1 LDFKHISTRRKHAQP
16 MTDIDL
22 DQKLMLAAAQG
33 DTDSFGELV
42 RRHQGAV
49 INYFFRYTQN
59 IETARELS
67 QDVFLRIYEARRRYR
82 PTAKFTTYLFRVAH
96 NLAINK
102 VIAKKRPVSVPME
115 TDDPDTYDPVIASE
129 DDTPEQAA
137 LASEESRFIEDAL
150 STLTERER
158 SVLIMK
164 YTLDMSYAEIAG
176 ATGDSESAVDSLLMR
191 AKRKL
196 KRELGKRDVTVPV
209 ENA

>member
-1 LDFKHISTRRKHAQP
+1 

-22 DQKLMLAAAQG
+22 DQKLMQAAAEG

-42 RRHQGAV
+42 RRHQGSV
-49 INYFFRYTQN
+49 INYFYRYTRN

-67 QDVFLRIYEARRRYR
+67 QEVFLRIFKARRRYR

-96 NLAINK
+96 NLAINT
-102 VIAKKRPVSVPME
+102 VIAKKHPISVPME
-115 TDDPDTYDPVIASE
+115 TDDPDTVDPVIASE
-129 DDTPEQAA
+129 SDNPEEAI
-137 LASEESRFIEDAL
+137 LVSEESRFIEDAL
-150 STLTERER
+150 SSLSERER

-164 YTLDMSYAEIAG
+164 YTLDMSYAEIAD

-196 KRELGKRDVTVPV
+196 KQELEKRDITSPDGT
-209 ENA
+209 E

>member
-1 LDFKHISTRRKHAQP
+1 

-22 DQKLMLAAAQG
+22 DQKLMQAAAEG

-42 RRHQGAV
+42 RRHQGSV
-49 INYFFRYTQN
+49 INYFHRYTRN

-67 QDVFLRIYEARRRYR
+67 QEVFLRIFKARKRYR

-96 NLAINK
+96 NLAINTI
-102 VIAKKRPVSVPME
+102 IAKKRPISVPLE
-115 TDDPDTYDPVIASE
+115 TEDPDTVDPVLASE
-129 DDTPEQAA
+129 SDNPEEAI
-137 LASEESRFIEDAL
+137 LVSEESRFIEDAL
-150 STLTERER
+150 SSLSERER

-164 YTLDMSYAEIAG
+164 YTLDMSYAEIAD

-196 KRELGKRDVTVPV
+196 KRELEKRDITSPDGTG
-209 ENA
+209 